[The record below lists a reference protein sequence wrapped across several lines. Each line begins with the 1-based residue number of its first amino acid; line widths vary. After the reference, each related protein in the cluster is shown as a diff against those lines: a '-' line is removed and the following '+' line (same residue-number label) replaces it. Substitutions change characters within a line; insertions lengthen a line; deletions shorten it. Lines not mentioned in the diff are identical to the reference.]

1 VSSPSACEQDSE
13 LPPPGSR
20 SGWGAES
27 VLPYLTRSLQARPA
41 HAPEPCEPRGAVE
54 WPSASRERPG
64 WLA

>member
-1 VSSPSACEQDSE
+1 VSSPSACEQESE

-20 SGWGAES
+20 SGCGAES

-41 HAPEPCEPRGAVE
+41 HAPEPRESPRAEDG
-54 WPSASRERPG
+54 PSSSRDRPG